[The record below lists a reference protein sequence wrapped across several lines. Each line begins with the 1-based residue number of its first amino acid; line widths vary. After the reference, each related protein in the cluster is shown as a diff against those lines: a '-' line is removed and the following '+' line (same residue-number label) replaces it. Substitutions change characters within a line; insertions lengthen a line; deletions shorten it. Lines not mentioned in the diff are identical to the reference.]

1 MAFDITNR
9 GYLIKHLSSALSV
22 EWKEF
27 EDRHFEAVY
36 ENGDAGDGD
45 KIREQLESTFVKLDK
60 IHKFQETY
68 KDFIDFL
75 DETEANYDDNL
86 QYKQVAIQTFMHHID
101 EIKTIEKAEDDDV
114 LMDCVIDIWTY
125 IDNLLKK

>member
-1 MAFDITNR
+1 MSFDITNR
-9 GYLIKHLSSALSV
+9 GYLIKHLSKALSV
-22 EWKEF
+22 EWGEF

-60 IHKFQETY
+60 IHKFQETH

-75 DETEANYDDNL
+75 DETEANYDDN
-86 QYKQVAIQTFMHHID
+86 QVYKQVAIQTFMHHID
-101 EIKTIEKAEDDDV
+101 EIKTIEKAEDDEV
-114 LMDCVIDIWTY
+114 LMDCTIDIWTY